1 MQQNPRPEHPILICS
16 DDDQVLTSLS
26 ITLHSAGL
34 TNLVVFQQT
43 HLMREMLETG
53 SFSLVLLDFTLPC
66 PAGLGILEQA
76 ESVSLRPP
84 FIIMTVT
91 KRPRGCSCPAAGWVM
106 ACLPKPVDRETLLAA
121 VHKGISRPGGAFDMN
136 GRAEARKE
144 EETYGR

>member
-66 PAGLGILEQA
+66 PAGLGILKQA
-76 ESVSLRPP
+76 ESVCPRPP

-121 VHKGISRPGGAFDMN
+121 VYKGISRPGGAFDMN

-144 EETYGR
+144 EETHGR